1 MALGWTVRLDRAD
14 AFEPV
19 MLFDV
24 AVPEA
29 DKAEASVRSYAHCT
43 QADAVSVVAPLTQ
56 TTIEA
61 QDLKNGD
68 VKPWPSDSKVRWG
81 RG

>member
-1 MALGWTVRLDRAD
+1 MAFGWTVRVERAD
-14 AFEPV
+14 AYEPV

-24 AVPEA
+24 VIA
-29 DKAEASVRSYAHCT
+29 DAQQAEACVRTYADCT

-61 QDLKNGD
+61 HDLKDGD
-68 VKPWPSDSKVRWG
+68 VKPWPSDSQVRWG
-81 RG
+81 RA

>member
-14 AFEPV
+14 AYEPV

-24 AVPEA
+24 AVPDAGQAEEFVRNYA
-29 DKAEASVRSYAHCT
+29 DCT
-43 QADAVSVVAPLTQ
+43 QADAVSVVAPLTR

-61 QDLKNGD
+61 QDLKSGD